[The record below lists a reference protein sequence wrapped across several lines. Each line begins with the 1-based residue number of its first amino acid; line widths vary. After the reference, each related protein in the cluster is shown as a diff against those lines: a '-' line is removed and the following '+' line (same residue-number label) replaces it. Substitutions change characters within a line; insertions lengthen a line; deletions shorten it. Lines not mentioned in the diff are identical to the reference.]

1 MDEIEKRRKNM
12 LNKLKDIKREKGAI
26 LDDVSIDRVKH
37 GFITMSDD
45 DLIRQIGI
53 NFGKFGMYIR
63 STDDIMKAYGS
74 AIAYFLAEEEAKA
87 RNLYP

>member
-1 MDEIEKRRKNM
+1 
-12 LNKLKDIKREKGAI
+12 
-26 LDDVSIDRVKH
+26 
-37 GFITMSDD
+37 
-45 DLIRQIGI
+45 
-53 NFGKFGMYIR
+53 MYIR